1 MTYKIEQ
8 FVKKIKSAVTVRI
21 GDNSIDFPDGEKLA
35 EAAFGEPMI
44 IDSIFTENDKIIIR
58 LVKND
63 RINDVNWIGEEQA
76 DFF

>member
-21 GDNSIDFPDGEKLA
+21 GDNSIDFPDGEILA
-35 EAAFGEPMI
+35 EAAFGEPMT
-44 IDSIFTENDKIIIR
+44 IDSIFAENDKIIIR

>member
-35 EAAFGEPMI
+35 EEAFGEPMRIESI
-44 IDSIFTENDKIIIR
+44 IAEDNRIIIQ
-58 LVKND
+58 LAKNEL
-63 RINDVNWIGEEQA
+63 INDTNWS
-76 DFF
+76 DDKKSFF

>member
-44 IDSIFTENDKIIIR
+44 IDSIIAEDNRIIIQ
-58 LVKND
+58 LAKNEL
-63 RINDVNWIGEEQA
+63 INDTNWS
-76 DFF
+76 DDKKSFF